1 MTTRTRTLGS
11 RVRAFTDVFGAAV
24 ACAAA
29 AEAGRRPGRELLGRV
44 GIDADKYYGIQR

>member
-1 MTTRTRTLGS
+1 MTARNRTLGS
-11 RVRAFTDVFGAAV
+11 RVRALTDLFGAAA

-29 AEAGRRPGRELLGRV
+29 AEAGRRPSRDALKRV